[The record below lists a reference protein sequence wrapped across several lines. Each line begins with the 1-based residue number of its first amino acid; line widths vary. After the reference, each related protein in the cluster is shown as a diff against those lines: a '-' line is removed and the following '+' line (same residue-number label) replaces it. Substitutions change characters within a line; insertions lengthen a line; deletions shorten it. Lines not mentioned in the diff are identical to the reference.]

1 NYLPLTPPQASEHKP
16 APPTSH
22 APFASRSG
30 FLYNISTIFVRL
42 AALYCISKVWAIVS
56 VPFFSCVAAVF
67 DMQRPSWSLD
77 SSPLPVE
84 SLGVVRHPSMCA
96 PRCFSF
102 DEATRRW
109 DLVPVALV
117 AQRRAQAVSRP
128 ALLILPPPPPL
139 SLPPSP
145 PLPPP
150 TPLLPPTPTLPPPT
164 PSLPPPTSLP
174 VATALLLPPPTL
186 PTPTLPPPTP
196 LLPPPTPSLPPPPPS
211 LPLPP
216 PPPPLPPPPPPELAK
231 KKKTHRGTRGGKRQ
245 QRRKRTRAMAAE
257 AQSQSQ
263 SQSQQVADIP
273 QDFTFMTDGSGR
285 VVVAHHHATMPT
297 PPEPP
302 PPKAT
307 PAPTRPSPAQWTPPP
322 PPTLAPRP
330 HAKPSNT
337 IIGRSYSHYDSTPPN
352 GPTITT
358 FRRWASHASPPLAT
372 VPVRVLPPG
381 KLNQRARRA
390 LTAQQTLSSFLTT
403 S

>member
-117 AQRRAQAVSRP
+117 VKRRAQVASRP
-128 ALLILPPPPPL
+128 VLLILPPPPPL
-139 SLPPSP
+139 SLPPTP
-145 PLPPP
+145 PLPPLTPPLLPPIPTLPPTTPLLPLP
-150 TPLLPPTPTLPPPT
+150 TPLLLPPTPLSPPTPALPPPT
-164 PSLPPPTSLP
+164 PSLS
-174 VATALLLPPPTL
+174 
-186 PTPTLPPPTP
+186 PPTP
-196 LLPPPTPSLPPPPPS
+196 ALLPPPS

-216 PPPPLPPPPPPELAK
+216 PPPPLPPPEPLPELAN
-231 KKKTHRGTRGGKRQ
+231 KKKTHRGNRGGKRQ
-245 QRRKRTRAMAAE
+245 QRRKLKRANAAE
-257 AQSQSQ
+257 ALAQPQL
-263 SQSQQVADIP
+263 VADIP
-273 QDFTFMTDGSGR
+273 QDFAFITNGR
-285 VVVAHHHATMPT
+285 GQVVIAHHPDAAPT
-297 PPEPP
+297 HSPP
-302 PPKAT
+302 PNAA
-307 PAPTRPSPAQWTPPP
+307 PAPPP
-322 PPTLAPRP
+322 PPPRQTLPHPPLAPRP
-330 HAKPSNT
+330 PTAPTKT
-337 IIGRSYSHYDSTPPN
+337 IIGRTYSHCDTPPDI
-352 GPTITT
+352 PAVTT
-358 FRRWASHASPPLAT
+358 FRRRSSPPQTLAIVT
-372 VPVRVLPPG
+372 VRVLPTG

-390 LTAQQTLSSFLTT
+390 LTTQQTLGIFLIASSLRRRPP
-403 S
+403 